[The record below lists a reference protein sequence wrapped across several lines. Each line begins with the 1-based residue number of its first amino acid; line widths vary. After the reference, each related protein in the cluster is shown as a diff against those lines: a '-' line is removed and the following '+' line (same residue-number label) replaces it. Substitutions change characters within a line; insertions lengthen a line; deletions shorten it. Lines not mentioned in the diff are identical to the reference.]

1 MERFDELQLSSDDD
15 EQGKI
20 INCYL
25 LIKYS
30 LLLIVDDTETHFGGF
45 LRKTKRISNEKEEDD
60 KGLKKTRKQVIEELI
75 TKSKLHKV
83 CNVMYAIC
91 HLFIYLFVYLSICL
105 SIYLFVYLSLIC
117 SSHCSVN
124 VNWRETKLESY

>member
-83 CNVMYAIC
+83 CMLSVIC
-91 HLFIYLFVYLSICL
+91 SSIYLSVVYLSIICL
-105 SIYLFVYLSLIC
+105 SHY
-117 SSHCSVN
+117 SVN